1 MKTEQEKL
9 LEKATP
15 SMIAS
20 MLWKEKDHE
29 YTDIVISADAV
40 LPDLDGLIEAL
51 LLEHIKDEEVYAE
64 LMRYLE
70 DYRNTLKE
78 LYFYYGIQTGARL
91 LKELAFG

>member
-20 MLWKEKDHE
+20 MLWKEKEQE
-29 YTDIVISADAV
+29 YTDIAISADAV
-40 LPDLDGLIEAL
+40 LPDLDGLIEAV

-78 LYFYYGIQTGARL
+78 LYFAYGVRTGARL

>member
-20 MLWKEKDHE
+20 MLWKEKENE

-51 LLEHIKDEEVYAE
+51 LL
-64 LMRYLE
+64 
-70 DYRNTLKE
+70 
-78 LYFYYGIQTGARL
+78 
-91 LKELAFG
+91 